1 MSRIT
6 TIHCPKILVS
16 PLDTSIA
23 TFSNLGFSAGTL
35 VNSGLS
41 FFGGTLQ
48 LGVARAAVNIGPP
61 VAIPGVSLPFSLW
74 VDGVSVFVGATFF
87 GGARFSFAFVQN
99 NGFCQANGATQK
111 NGADMTNGVKI
122 DNAAQL
128 KNGLSISNSGKKS
141 TILISPL
148 HTGRSMGNK
157 TFDIE
162 HPNKKGW
169 RLRHVCVE
177 GPESAVYIRGR
188 LTGSNIIIPD
198 SGSGYEEFSIKWE
211 IEDYANNITEHIQT
225 IRITDNI
232 GPDISDITTDVSGA
246 NQNEEKSVE
255 MRVDVPTVTDN
266 VSLNSDINL
275 QYQVFDQSGNTIVD
289 WTDTSGTSIT
299 ISVSTSGRIHV
310 LVRCLYK

>member
-6 TIHCPKILVS
+6 TLHCPKVLVS

-141 TILISPL
+141 TILISPI

-188 LTGSNIIIPD
+188 LTGSNIIELPD
-198 SGSGYEEFSIKWE
+198 YWDGLVDLDTVTISLTQIGYAQ
-211 IEDYANNITEHIQT
+211 DLITE
-225 IRITDNI
+225 
-232 GPDISDITTDVSGA
+232 GVKWG
-246 NQNEEKSVE
+246 K
-255 MRVDVPTVTDN
+255 
-266 VSLNSDINL
+266 
-275 QYQVFDQSGNTIVD
+275 QVHVKSGNGTTID
-289 WTDTSGTSIT
+289 CYYSIWANRIGEPLHVEYEGET
-299 ISVSTSGRIHV
+299 PADYPGDASLYSVAGYDYDVKGGES
-310 LVRCLYK
+310 

>member
-6 TIHCPKILVS
+6 TLHCPKVLVS

-61 VAIPGVSLPFSLW
+61 VAIPGVSLPFSLL

-128 KNGLSISNSGKKS
+128 KNGLSVSNAGKKS
-141 TILISPL
+141 TLLISPL
-148 HTGRSMGNK
+148 HTGRSAGNK

-188 LTGSNIIIPD
+188 LTGSNVIDLPD
-198 SGSGYEEFSIKWE
+198 YWDGLVDLDTVTISLTQIGYAQ
-211 IEDYANNITEHIQT
+211 DLITE
-225 IRITDNI
+225 
-232 GPDISDITTDVSGA
+232 GVKWG
-246 NQNEEKSVE
+246 K
-255 MRVDVPTVTDN
+255 
-266 VSLNSDINL
+266 
-275 QYQVFDQSGNTIVD
+275 QVHVKSGNGTTID
-289 WTDTSGTSIT
+289 CYYSIWANRIGEPLHVEYEGET
-299 ISVSTSGRIHV
+299 PADYPGDASLYSVAGYDYDVKGGES
-310 LVRCLYK
+310 

>member
-141 TILISPL
+141 TILISPI

-188 LTGSNIIIPD
+188 LTGSNIIELPD
-198 SGSGYEEFSIKWE
+198 YWDGLVDLDTVTISLTQIGYAQ
-211 IEDYANNITEHIQT
+211 DLITE
-225 IRITDNI
+225 
-232 GPDISDITTDVSGA
+232 GVKWG
-246 NQNEEKSVE
+246 K
-255 MRVDVPTVTDN
+255 
-266 VSLNSDINL
+266 
-275 QYQVFDQSGNTIVD
+275 QVHVKSGNGTTID
-289 WTDTSGTSIT
+289 CYYSIWANRIGEPLHVEYEGET
-299 ISVSTSGRIHV
+299 PADYPGDPSLYSVAGYDYDVKGGES
-310 LVRCLYK
+310 

>member
-35 VNSGLS
+35 VNSGVS

-141 TILISPL
+141 TILISPI

-188 LTGSNIIIPD
+188 LTGSNVIDLPD
-198 SGSGYEEFSIKWE
+198 YWDGLVDLDTVTISLTQIGYAQ
-211 IEDYANNITEHIQT
+211 DLITEGVKWGKQVHVKSGNGTT
-225 IRITDNI
+225 IDCYYSIWANRI
-232 GPDISDITTDVSGA
+232 GPKLHV
-246 NQNEEKSVE
+246 
-255 MRVDVPTVTDN
+255 
-266 VSLNSDINL
+266 
-275 QYQVFDQSGNTIVD
+275 QYDGESPADYPGDQSD
-289 WTDTSGTSIT
+289 HSIA
-299 ISVSTSGRIHV
+299 GYDYD
-310 LVRCLYK
+310 VRGGD

>member
-188 LTGSNIIIPD
+188 LTGSNVIELPD
-198 SGSGYEEFSIKWE
+198 YWDGLVDLDTVTISLTQIGYAQ
-211 IEDYANNITEHIQT
+211 DLITE
-225 IRITDNI
+225 
-232 GPDISDITTDVSGA
+232 GVKWG
-246 NQNEEKSVE
+246 K
-255 MRVDVPTVTDN
+255 
-266 VSLNSDINL
+266 
-275 QYQVFDQSGNTIVD
+275 QVHVKSGNGTTID
-289 WTDTSGTSIT
+289 CYYSIWANRIGEPLHVEYEGET
-299 ISVSTSGRIHV
+299 PADYPGDASLYSVAGYDYDVKGGKS
-310 LVRCLYK
+310 

>member
-141 TILISPL
+141 TILISPI

-188 LTGSNIIIPD
+188 LTGSNIIELPD
-198 SGSGYEEFSIKWE
+198 YWDGLVDLDTVTISLTQIGYAQ
-211 IEDYANNITEHIQT
+211 DLITEGVKWGKQVHVKSGNGTT
-225 IRITDNI
+225 IDCYYSIWANRI
-232 GPDISDITTDVSGA
+232 GPKLHV
-246 NQNEEKSVE
+246 
-255 MRVDVPTVTDN
+255 
-266 VSLNSDINL
+266 
-275 QYQVFDQSGNTIVD
+275 QYDGESPADYPGDQSD
-289 WTDTSGTSIT
+289 HSIA
-299 ISVSTSGRIHV
+299 GYDYD
-310 LVRCLYK
+310 VRGGD